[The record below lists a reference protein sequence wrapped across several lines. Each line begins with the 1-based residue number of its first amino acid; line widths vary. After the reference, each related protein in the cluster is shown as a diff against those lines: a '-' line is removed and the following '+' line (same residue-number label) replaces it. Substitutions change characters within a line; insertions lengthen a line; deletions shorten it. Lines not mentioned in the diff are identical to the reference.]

1 MIRRIGRTMLAL
13 TVALLVGGCGPA
25 YFSDTFTT
33 STTRPA
39 SFDVGALQDE
49 PVTTLVPIAPGS
61 LQGSSP
67 VVSLALA
74 TALARVKPAIR
85 TISAFETVN
94 RLTDRGLAEEY
105 GHLLS
110 GFASTGMLERQRLR
124 RIGSGL
130 GARYVLLPG
139 VAQLDET
146 IIDRFEAG
154 GLKLLRN
161 RVTTLRLWLQLWD
174 TQSGHLVWE
183 SAGEITVSTVLL
195 SLKQAVPLEQTLQNL
210 FFSMIQDGLLRGKTK
225 TQRYIG

>member
-1 MIRRIGRTMLAL
+1 MRRIGWTMLAF
-13 TVALLVGGCGPA
+13 TVVLFTAGCGPA
-25 YFSDTFTT
+25 YLSNTYTA
-33 STTRPA
+33 STTKPA
-39 SFDVGALQDE
+39 SFDVGTLQDE
-49 PVTTLVPIAPGS
+49 PVAILGPVATGG

-74 TALARVKPAIR
+74 TALARVTPSIR

-94 RLTDRGLAEEY
+94 RLTDRGLTEEY
-105 GHLLS
+105 AHLLA
-110 GFASTGMLERQRLR
+110 GFARTGMLERQQLR

-139 VAQLDET
+139 FAQLEET

-174 TQSGHLVWE
+174 AESGHLVWE
-183 SAGEITVSTVLL
+183 SAGEVTMSTVLL
-195 SLKQAVPLEQTLQNL
+195 SLRQSVPLEDTVQNL
-210 FFSMIQDGLLRGKTK
+210 FFTMIQDGLLRGKTRS
-225 TQRYIG
+225 QRYFG